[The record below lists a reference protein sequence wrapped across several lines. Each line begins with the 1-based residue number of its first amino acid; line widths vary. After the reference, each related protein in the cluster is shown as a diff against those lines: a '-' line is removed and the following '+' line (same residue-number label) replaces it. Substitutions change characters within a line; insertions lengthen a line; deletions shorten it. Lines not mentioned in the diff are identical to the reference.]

1 MKNKMTFDKGGN
13 IFKYEKKDGFSHE
26 TILVFLHGDVFK
38 NGSRNSVTF
47 KMEVFAEV
55 SNGRAYKQL
64 TVVFASCC
72 VKSTIFMH
80 KIKIG

>member
-1 MKNKMTFDKGGN
+1 MTFNKGGS
-13 IFKYEKKDGFSHE
+13 ILKYEKEDWKHV
-26 TILVFLHGDVFK
+26 LVFLHGDGFK
-38 NGSRNSVTF
+38 NGSRSSVTF

-55 SNGRAYKQL
+55 SNSRAYKQL

-72 VKSTIFMH
+72 VKLTTFTC

>member
-1 MKNKMTFDKGGN
+1 MTFNKGGS
-13 IFKYEKKDGFSHE
+13 ILKYEKKDWFSHE
-26 TILVFLHGDVFK
+26 TVLVFLHGDVFK
-38 NGSRNSVTF
+38 NGSRSSVTF

-72 VKSTIFMH
+72 VKLTTFTC